1 MKRLFFT
8 IFLWFW
14 FTLVAVALVLVSLV
28 AHAGMG
34 YRSLI
39 RLTLHDLLLFSLAG
53 AIFCYFISRHLTKP
67 LYKLG
72 EAAANI
78 AEGRLDTRVDP
89 SLIKRR
95 DEIADLARNF
105 DRMAERIEALIT
117 GQRRLLGD
125 VSHELR
131 SPLSRLIV
139 ALSLVKQGPAEEV
152 AENLERIGIEARRL
166 DTLIGQLLALT
177 RIDSG
182 VDRGSPVPFDL
193 VNLLQEVAND
203 ADFEAR
209 ARNRGVRIQ
218 QADACTVNGFEEL
231 LRSAV
236 ENVVRNAIRHTAE
249 GTAVEISLQVSDG
262 RAMLRV
268 QDYGP
273 GVPERMLGEIFMPF
287 RRVANGNSDGAGLGL
302 AIAERAV
309 NVHQGTI
316 RAMNFPSAGLLVEI
330 NLPLI
335 RMDAT

>member
-1 MKRLFFT
+1 MRRLFTT

-14 FTLVAVALVLVSLV
+14 LTLVAVALVLASVV
-28 AHAGMG
+28 AHTGMG
-34 YRSLI
+34 YRTVL
-39 RLTLHDLLLFSLAG
+39 RLTLHDLLLFSVAG
-53 AIFCYFISRHLTKP
+53 AIFCYFISRYLTRP
-67 LYKLG
+67 LNKLG

-89 SLIKRR
+89 SLINRR

-139 ALSLVKQGPAEEV
+139 ALGLVKQGPAEET
-152 AENLERIGIEARRL
+152 AENLERIGVEARRL

-182 VDRGSPVPFDL
+182 VDRGSPEPFDL
-193 VNLLQEVAND
+193 TNLVQEVASD
-203 ADFEAR
+203 GAFEAR
-209 ARNRGVRIQ
+209 ARNRAVVIT
-218 QADACTVNGFEEL
+218 QADACTVKGFEEL
-231 LRSAV
+231 LRGAV

-249 GTAVEISLQVSDG
+249 GTAVEISLQAVGSKAHICVRDH
-262 RAMLRV
+262 
-268 QDYGP
+268 GP
-273 GVPERMLGEIFMPF
+273 GVPESMLSEIFLPF
-287 RRVANGNSDGAGLGL
+287 RRVAESNSGGAGLGL

-309 NVHQGTI
+309 TVHRGTLYA
-316 RAMNFPSAGLLVEI
+316 RNAVPCGLLVEME
-330 NLPLI
+330 LPLG
-335 RMDAT
+335 